1 MTRTKLISSP
11 SVMED
16 DDSFS
21 QTFPNITTPRARE
34 LCQNMFV
41 IVIPLDEQLLAIYQQ
56 RHYNTNPL
64 SSVINDDVNGKYNAF
79 CLRARSHFSAVSI
92 SLSLSLVNKSSGRY
106 YFGATLT
113 SRTRARAD
121 VREANGSSYIVY
133 ELKKKEYKN
142 GPFKIRQSWTRL

>member
-1 MTRTKLISSP
+1 MTRTKLISSL

-79 CLRARSHFSAVSI
+79 CLRVRSHFSAG
-92 SLSLSLVNKSSGRY
+92 SLSFSRKQVEWS
-106 YFGATLT
+106 YFSTTLT
-113 SRTRARAD
+113 SRTRAHAD
-121 VREANGSSYIVY
+121 VSEANGPSYIVY
-133 ELKKKEYKN
+133 ELKYPNK
-142 GPFKIRQSWTRL
+142 R

>member
-16 DDSFS
+16 DDSFT

-64 SSVINDDVNGKYNAF
+64 SSVINDDVNGKYNAL
-79 CLRARSHFSAVSI
+79 CLRVSSYYFSADSV
-92 SLSLSLVNKSSGRY
+92 SLVNKSSGRH
-106 YFGATLT
+106 YFGTTLT
-113 SRTRARAD
+113 SRTRAHAD
-121 VREANGSSYIVY
+121 VREANAPS
-133 ELKKKEYKN
+133 
-142 GPFKIRQSWTRL
+142 

>member
-1 MTRTKLISSP
+1 MLASNVNEYFMTRTKLISSP

-16 DDSFS
+16 DDSFT

-79 CLRARSHFSAVSI
+79 CLRVSSYFSAGSV
-92 SLSLSLVNKSSGRY
+92 SLS
-106 YFGATLT
+106 F
-113 SRTRARAD
+113 SRKQ
-121 VREANGSSYIVY
+121 VE
-133 ELKKKEYKN
+133 
-142 GPFKIRQSWTRL
+142 W

>member
-1 MTRTKLISSP
+1 MNILWLEQNSSVRRQ
-11 SVMED
+11 SWKTT
-16 DDSFS
+16 DSFS

-79 CLRARSHFSAVSI
+79 CLRARSHFSAG
-92 SLSLSLVNKSSGRY
+92 SLSLSLVNKSSDLILAQRWRV
-106 YFGATLT
+106 
-113 SRTRARAD
+113 S
-121 VREANGSSYIVY
+121 EANVPSYIVY
-133 ELKKKEYKN
+133 ELKYPNKKL
-142 GPFKIRQSWTRL
+142 I